1 MGAPW
6 VGRGTRLCAPV
17 TSEKD
22 LSIPSVITKSVVHVP
37 SCTCKGKGLLLHL
50 YVRWGPLI
58 RGLRICAFECTMRYG
73 IMLLAEQSFVLLYCI
88 SGLHDAFCDKPGSG
102 FLGCASQKWL
112 ADTQKALQCKG
123 RGGYYFLNDFN
134 FFLKN
139 NAFKRDSTTCGY
151 QYPLGGDGT
160 NPPLI
165 LRNYL
170 DLGLE

>member
-1 MGAPW
+1 MSGVW
-6 VGRGTRLCAPV
+6 ERLGWGGERAFAHL
-17 TSEKD
+17 SLRKKD
-22 LSIPSVITKSVVHVP
+22 LSITSVSTKSVVHVP

-58 RGLRICAFECTMRYG
+58 RGLLICAFECTMRYG

-134 FFLKN
+134 FFLKM
-139 NAFKRDSTTCGY
+139 
-151 QYPLGGDGT
+151 PLKGT
-160 NPPLI
+160 PPPVDISIHWVVMELT
-165 LRNYL
+165 LH
-170 DLGLE
+170 